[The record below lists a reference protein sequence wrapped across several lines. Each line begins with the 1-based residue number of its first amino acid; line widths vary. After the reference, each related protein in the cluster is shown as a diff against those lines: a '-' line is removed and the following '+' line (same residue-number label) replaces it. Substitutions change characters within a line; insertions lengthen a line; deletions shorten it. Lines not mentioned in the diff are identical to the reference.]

1 MKRIVVDGMGGENA
15 PLEIVRG
22 AAKASLALQTSE
34 IILVGDAKVIGTMLP
49 ECRHDA
55 RRLRV
60 HHAGEAIHFDESP
73 ADAVLARPD
82 ASILV
87 AAELVGKGEGDV
99 LVSAGNAGASILA
112 CTRHWKKLESVEN
125 VALSA
130 VYPTELRRGDNNDP
144 FSLVLDVGATADASA
159 RDLVLW
165 AVMGAE
171 YARVI
176 SKNERPRVALLS
188 SDSELGL
195 SSAVVTEAHAMLQDA
210 GGLNFI
216 GNIEGLDIPRGVAD
230 VVICSGHVGNVVVT
244 MLEGAAGTVMNLARY
259 AYKEKL
265 MWRAALGLL
274 SSGIDRIKGLTDWDQ
289 YGGAPLLGFEHLL
302 IHPHRRSKAV
312 AINNAIRLADKSVRS
327 ELGPGIRRGLTE
339 LSTQLDSKS

>member
-1 MKRIVVDGMGGENA
+1 MKRIVVDAMGGEHA
-15 PLEIVRG
+15 PLEVVRG

-34 IILVGDAKVIGTMLP
+34 VILVGDAKVIGTMLP

-55 RRLRV
+55 SRVRV
-60 HHAGEAIHFDESP
+60 HHATEYIHWDETP
-73 ADAVLARPD
+73 AEGVEARPD

-87 AAELVGKGEGDV
+87 AAKLIADGEGDA
-99 LVSAGNAGASILA
+99 LVSAGNVGASILA
-112 CTRHWKKLESVEN
+112 CNQHWKKLSPVEH

-130 VYPTELRRGDNNDP
+130 VYPTELRRGHKNDP
-144 FSLVLDVGATADASA
+144 FSLVLDVGATADATA

-171 YARVI
+171 YAHVI

-188 SDSELGL
+188 SDSEVGVTPK
-195 SSAVVTEAHAMLQDA
+195 VVAEAHALLRDA
-210 GGLNFI
+210 SGLNFI
-216 GNIEGLDIPRGVAD
+216 GNIEGMDVPRGVAD
-230 VVICSGHVGNVVVT
+230 VVICSGDVGNVVVT
-244 MLEGAAGTVMNLARY
+244 MLEGVADTMMNLARY

-274 SSGIDRIKGLTDWDQ
+274 SSGIDRIKDLTDWDQ

-302 IHPHRRSKAV
+302 IHPHRRSKAG
-312 AINNAIRLADKSVRS
+312 AIANAIRLADKAVRS
-327 ELGPGIRRGLTE
+327 EMCPSIERSLAKMETE
-339 LSTQLDSKS
+339 LASE

>member
-1 MKRIVVDGMGGENA
+1 MKRIVVDAMGGENA

-34 IILVGDAKVIGTMLP
+34 IILVGDAKVIGSMLP

-55 RRLRV
+55 GRIRV
-60 HHAGEAIHFDESP
+60 HHANESIHWDETPSEAIE
-73 ADAVLARPD
+73 ARPE

-87 AAELVGKGEGDV
+87 AAELVAQGEGDAV
-99 LVSAGNAGASILA
+99 VSAGNSGASILA
-112 CTRHWKKLESVEN
+112 CKKHWQKLSPLEN

-130 VYPTELRRGDNNDP
+130 VYPTELRRGQRNDP

-176 SKNERPRVALLS
+176 SKNDRPRVALLS
-188 SDSELGL
+188 NDSEVGITPK
-195 SSAVVTEAHAMLQDA
+195 VVAEAHAMLQDA
-210 GGLNFI
+210 SGLNFI
-216 GNIEGLDIPRGVAD
+216 GNIEGLDVPRGVAD
-230 VVICSGHVGNVVVT
+230 VVICSGFVGNVVVT
-244 MLEGAAGTVMNLARY
+244 MLEGVAGTVMNLARY

-274 SSGIDRIKGLTDWDQ
+274 SSGIDRIKDLTDWDQ

-302 IHPHRRSKAV
+302 IHPHHRSKAV
-312 AINNAIRLADKSVRS
+312 AINNAIRIADKAVRA
-327 ELGPGIRRGLTE
+327 ELCPSIQRSLSALEAE
-339 LSTQLDSKS
+339 LASK